1 MFDNILSRYS
11 ENWKITFKVLNERST
26 DDIKNSFGE
35 SERKF
40 SLDFNWLWT
49 KFCLKMYHN
58 GDNDYPSVNKIN
70 FSKFKN
76 LVNVDAYLFL
86 EKMDQQS
93 LQKFSPIKFY

>member
-1 MFDNILSRYS
+1 
-11 ENWKITFKVLNERST
+11 
-26 DDIKNSFGE
+26 
-35 SERKF
+35 
-40 SLDFNWLWT
+40 
-49 KFCLKMYHN
+49 MYHN